1 MTNSKRPLITPD
13 RLNLIIAIC
22 AILISGASFYAT
34 YLQAISAERQVQA
47 MTFPLL
53 QFAHD
58 NYDQDQNLR
67 AIDFKLRN
75 TGVGPAVI
83 HTIEIGYLDR
93 EYSNLTDLFISCCES
108 EYQDYQS
115 ALKDISLEKF
125 DASQGGMVVD
135 SLRNVTLAGQSEY
148 LFLRLYHGQLNSSFW
163 ERLDKERFRMTL
175 KTCYCTLLGECF
187 VNVGNIEL
195 NEVSSCPAQ

>member
-83 HTIEIGYLDR
+83 HTIELEYLDR

-115 ALKDISLEKF
+115 ALEDISLDNF
-125 DASQGGMVVD
+125 DPFQGGMVID

-148 LFLRLYHGQLNSSFW
+148 LFLRLYQGQLSSSFW

-187 VNVGNIEL
+187 ENVGNIEL